1 MYTGLEYPAK
11 MEEKLS
17 QHDIA
22 SYTAKRH
29 QLVCWQAS
37 ISVSWAIGGVC
48 KALAGVFWHYSWQC
62 HAVKAFL
69 PFLQGIPAWYTE
81 LHMAYLRWLVGK
93 TQVFIS
99 PSHDHLLSK

>member
-1 MYTGLEYPAK
+1 MPYVVLYTGLEYPAK

-37 ISVSWAIGGVC
+37 ISVNWVVGGVC
-48 KALAGVFWHYSWQC
+48 KVFACLLGNQLASFERELLIAALMKMYSQN
-62 HAVKAFL
+62 
-69 PFLQGIPAWYTE
+69 
-81 LHMAYLRWLVGK
+81 R
-93 TQVFIS
+93 
-99 PSHDHLLSK
+99 

>member
-1 MYTGLEYPAK
+1 MSFPLAIQDMPYVVLCTGLEHPAK

-37 ISVSWAIGGVC
+37 ISVNWAVGGVC
-48 KALAGVFWHYSWQC
+48 KVF
-62 HAVKAFL
+62 
-69 PFLQGIPAWYTE
+69 
-81 LHMAYLRWLVGK
+81 AYLLG
-93 TQVFIS
+93 S
-99 PSHDHLLSK
+99 

>member
-1 MYTGLEYPAK
+1 MHTTQVQDVCNQLPYVVLCSGLEHAAN

-37 ISVSWAIGGVC
+37 ISVNWSFGGVC
-48 KALAGVFWHYSWQC
+48 KVFAC
-62 HAVKAFL
+62 
-69 PFLQGIPAWYTE
+69 
-81 LHMAYLRWLVGK
+81 
-93 TQVFIS
+93 
-99 PSHDHLLSK
+99 LLGS

>member
-1 MYTGLEYPAK
+1 MQQFYTFRGMVLQATSFGTIFKFVLIAYDHVKDRTPLSFPLFILDMPYVVLCTGLEYPTK

-37 ISVSWAIGGVC
+37 ISVNWAVGGVC
-48 KALAGVFWHYSWQC
+48 T
-62 HAVKAFL
+62 
-69 PFLQGIPAWYTE
+69 PF
-81 LHMAYLRWLVGK
+81 R
-93 TQVFIS
+93 
-99 PSHDHLLSK
+99 